1 MFSADDSPLP
11 LSVARILAVAAR
23 GPPNELALPVEDAF
37 VVHDALSILVL
48 PAVTTLHLATNDY
61 SPHVLRPDLYI
72 PVRRRRLLK
81 NLVFQLTSIRFF
93 PLQETHRTL
102 STFLPTT
109 FPALTTLHL
118 KGWFDTTGVLGLAS
132 PSFRALSKTFS
143 TLAGL
148 LLTLRWI
155 QTVQVHLT
163 NATGHAEGDEAEC
176 CISREDPGAW
186 EWSSRLV
193 KYW

>member
-72 PVRRRRLLK
+72 P
-81 NLVFQLTSIRFF
+81 
-93 PLQETHRTL
+93 ETHRTL